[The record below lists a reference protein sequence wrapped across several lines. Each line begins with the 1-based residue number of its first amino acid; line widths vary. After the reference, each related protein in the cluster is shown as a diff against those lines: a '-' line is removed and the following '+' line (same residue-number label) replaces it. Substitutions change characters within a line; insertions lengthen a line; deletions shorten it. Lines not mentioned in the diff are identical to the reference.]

1 MELKNFSPIVDSC
14 DGHDFVYPEVQTP
27 PKHDM
32 GDKKQCLGTIFS
44 SSSDTDCSGSS
55 SMPPEIHR

>member
-1 MELKNFSPIVDSC
+1 MELKNFSPIVGSC
-14 DGHDFVYPEVQTP
+14 DGHDFVYPEVRTP

-32 GDKKQCLGTIFS
+32 GDNKQCLGTIFS